1 MFYETEEIY
10 KLKEIIGKKDNEIK
24 ELKENENQLK
34 DAIVKC
40 NTLIEHIEECYY
52 DIKNFNILKNSKVY
66 YQQLVYLT
74 SLLNEEMQPLYE
86 FMLDSDYFC
95 TNEDFNENEA

>member
-1 MFYETEEIY
+1 MFYEIDEMD
-10 KLKEIIGKKDNEIK
+10 KLKEIIEKKDNEIK

-95 TNEDFNENEA
+95 TNEDFKENEA

>member
-10 KLKEIIGKKDNEIK
+10 KLKEIIKKKDIEIK

-40 NTLIEHIEECYY
+40 NTLIDHIEECYY

-74 SLLNEEMQPLYE
+74 SLLNNEMQPLYE

-95 TNEDFNENEA
+95 TNEDFKENEA

>member
-10 KLKEIIGKKDNEIK
+10 KLKEIIEKKDNEIK

-40 NTLIEHIEECYY
+40 NTLIDHIEEYY
-52 DIKNFNILKNSKVY
+52 YNIKNFNILKNSKVY

-74 SLLNEEMQPLYE
+74 SLLNEEFQPLYE
-86 FMLDSDYFC
+86 FMQDSNYFC
-95 TNEDFNENEA
+95 TNEDFKS